1 MQFQTADISIVRSI
15 RQVSLVRDW
24 QRSRGPKALPNLA
37 DFTPNER
44 AGDAADILIAEVT
57 RQDSKFSYVCRSAGE
72 RVAQIFGLDMVSRRL
87 EDCLDAAMAKA
98 ARPIWDACVARKL
111 PVYSILPLTDR
122 GGCPVTIEQLFLPY
136 SRGSGETDSM
146 LAVFRGYLAPGPGP
160 RCTGGSGSIRR
171 WLPLRTGSRN
181 RPSRKSSGS
190 IISAWRRRRHRIIQV
205 LCERLCRNNILFRM

>member
-146 LAVFRGYLAPGPGP
+146 LAVLHAWSTEGRFAIQGLLRDLPKVPLHWAVVVDPAMAAAPHRVAKPAVDEIVWIDHLGMASE
-160 RCTGGSGSIRR
+160 TSSDNSGA
-171 WLPLRTGSRN
+171 L
-181 RPSRKSSGS
+181 
-190 IISAWRRRRHRIIQV
+190 
-205 LCERLCRNNILFRM
+205 

>member
-1 MQFQTADISIVRSI
+1 MPFQTADVSIVRSI

-24 QRSRGPKALPNLA
+24 QRSRGTKALPDLA

-44 AGDAADILIAEVT
+44 AGDAADILINEVT

-98 ARPIWDACVARKL
+98 ARPIWDVCATRKL
-111 PVYSILPLTDR
+111 PVYSILPLADR
-122 GGCPVTIEQLFLPY
+122 SGRPVTIEQLFLPY

-146 LAVFRGYLAPGPGP
+146 LAVLHAWSTEGRFAIEGLLRGLPKVPLHWAVVVDPAMSAAPLRAAKPAVDEIIWVDHLGLAPE
-160 RCTGGSGSIRR
+160 
-171 WLPLRTGSRN
+171 
-181 RPSRKSSGS
+181 
-190 IISAWRRRRHRIIQV
+190 A
-205 LCERLCRNNILFRM
+205 